1 VNACNTLDGGSRSCR
16 RARTRK
22 RFRAAGPGLATQDDA
37 SALAQSIVQGS
48 FVGFGIQCAGAS
60 ELCGWKRIPGGTNGR
75 RGRSH
80 RRAPPKPVK

>member
-1 VNACNTLDGGSRSCR
+1 MAVLGL
-16 RARTRK
+16 
-22 RFRAAGPGLATQDDA
+22 AAVLGPASAVAQPGRPLMPGLATRDDA
-37 SALAQSIVQGS
+37 SALAQAIMQSS

-75 RGRSH
+75 RGGSH